1 MVQVQDWGSGYLP
14 GAGSKL
20 GILGRDEVPESKN
33 KGFLIKNEAPP
44 TRTARRL
51 QFWEM
56 TPALNT
62 IITFRIVL
70 EWLT

>member
-33 KGFLIKNEAPP
+33 KGFLINKLAQQEDYNSGKLLLP
-44 TRTARRL
+44 
-51 QFWEM
+51 
-56 TPALNT
+56 
-62 IITFRIVL
+62 
-70 EWLT
+70 